1 MAETF
6 LYLTTTGRKTG
17 KPHSSEIW
25 YVEHEDCYVLCAEQ
39 REKSD
44 WVKNVMANPNIQF
57 YVAER
62 NSDVSPQ
69 AGTAHIVTDTADIQ
83 AIAPVFDAKYKWS
96 TGLFV
101 RICPAADRQ

>member
-17 KPHSSEIW
+17 KAHHIEIW
-25 YVEHEDCYVLCAEQ
+25 YVEHDSCYVLCAEH

-44 WVKNVMANPNIQF
+44 WVKNVLANANIQF

-62 NSDVSPQ
+62 HSKVQGQ
-69 AGTAHIVTDTADIQ
+69 AGTAHIVTDADAIQ
-83 AIAPVFDAKYKWS
+83 AIAPLFDAKYKWS

-101 RICPAADRQ
+101 RICPI